1 MPLIN
6 GTCDTRFERVRE
18 AFAEN
23 FEKRGDVGAAV
34 AVTVDGRPVVDLW
47 GGYADKACTR
57 PWARDTIVNVYS
69 ATKGFAAT
77 CVNRLADKGFVDLD
91 APVARYW
98 PEFAQAGKEHL
109 PVRFILSHRAGLP
122 AIRKPLEKDAL
133 LKWDL
138 MTAALAAEEPW
149 WQPGT
154 RHGYH
159 ALTLGYLLGEIVRRV
174 TGKTIGAYCREEI
187 AGPLGLDFHI
197 GLGAENDERCAELI
211 AAPPPPPDQPNPLAA
226 NDDPES
232 ITMKAIN
239 NPPGALRVSTVN
251 SRLWRGA
258 EIPAANGHTNARA
271 IARFYSALACGGEL
285 EGVRVMSPAQVQRC
299 YEEQSYGPDAVMY
312 GLPSRFGLGYRL
324 SHPAARYGP
333 NPHTFGHTG
342 AGGSLGIADPDAR
355 ISFGYTMNQMGSHIF
370 VDPRVAALLD
380 ALYASL

>member
-1 MPLIN
+1 MEPMLMPSIE

-34 AVTVDGRPVVDLW
+34 AITVDGRSVIDLW
-47 GGYADKACTR
+47 GGHADKARMR
-57 PWARDTIVNVYS
+57 PWTRDTIVNVYS

-77 CVNRLADKGFVDLD
+77 CVNRLADKGFVELD

-109 PVRFILSHRAGLP
+109 PVRFILSHRAGL
-122 AIRKPLEKDAL
+122 
-133 LKWDL
+133 
-138 MTAALAAEEPW
+138 TAALAAEQPW
-149 WQPGT
+149 WEPGT

-197 GLGAENDERCAELI
+197 GLEAKHDERCAELI
-211 AAPPPPPDQPNPLAA
+211 AAPPPPSGQPNPLAA
-226 NDDPES
+226 TDDPES

-239 NPPGALRVSTVN
+239 NPPGALRVGTVN
-251 SRLWRGA
+251 SRPWRAA

-271 IARFYSALACGGEL
+271 IARFYGAL
-285 EGVRVMSPAQVQRC
+285 
-299 YEEQSYGPDAVMY
+299 SYGPDAVMY

-342 AGGSLGIADPDAR
+342 AGGSLGVADPDTR
-355 ISFGYTMNQMGSHIF
+355 IGFGYVMNQMGSSMF

>member
-1 MPLIN
+1 MAIE
-6 GTCDTRFERVRE
+6 GTCDMRFERVRE

-34 AVTVDGRPVVDLW
+34 AVTLDGRPAIDLW
-47 GGYADKACTR
+47 GGYADKARAR
-57 PWARDTIVNVYS
+57 PWAHDTIVNVYS

-77 CVNRLADKGFVDLD
+77 CVNRLADKGLVDLD

-133 LKWDL
+133 LKWEL

-149 WQPGT
+149 WEPGT

-174 TGKTIGAYCREEI
+174 TGKTIGTYCREEI
-187 AGPLGLDFHI
+187 AGPLSLDFHI
-197 GLGAENDERCAELI
+197 GLEPKNDVRCAELI
-211 AAPPPPPDQPNPLAA
+211 AAPPPPPGQPNPLAA

-251 SRLWRGA
+251 SRPWRAA

-271 IARFYSALACGGEL
+271 VARFYGALACGGEL
-285 EGVRVMSPAQVQRC
+285 DGVRVMSPAQIQRC
-299 YEEQSYGPDAVMY
+299 HEEQSYGPDAVMY

-342 AGGSLGIADPDAR
+342 AGGSLGFADPDAR
-355 ISFGYTMNQMGSHIF
+355 IGFGYTMNQMGSHIF

-380 ALYASL
+380 ALYACL